1 MISNAAQRKTAH
13 AVQRRSSAQVV
24 GVAQQRVTSSM
35 DLTDK
40 LNPAILPDVLKEV
53 LREVAPSKKP
63 ESKEFQQAVV
73 KKFSQKIMDDPDINY
88 RVDLNA
94 DENLDP
100 VLVVPESMDG
110 EAAVYSVRVPD
121 PDKHKTDPPA
131 TADWNKIAA
140 DGIELVAISVTF
152 DEASKT
158 MSVDAE
164 PNEHLYTGSQRHYR
178 SNYSSSGHN
187 WMQTY
192 FTYMIFRDILFRPYG
207 WYGPGWY
214 GGWYGGYYGGWHAP
228 IHTRTVVVNNTR
240 YARSTGRSTGLRTAS
255 GRNVRSTKA
264 SSRRSAPSF
273 VRRSSAAGASRTG
286 SSRTTSRSRSS
297 SRSSTRSGGSFRG
310 GGFGGGK

>member
-1 MISNAAQRKTAH
+1 MKSSFGWIAVLVGLLVVWIMISNAAQRKTAH

-131 TADWNKIAA
+131 T
-140 DGIELVAISVTF
+140 
-152 DEASKT
+152 
-158 MSVDAE
+158 
-164 PNEHLYTGSQRHYR
+164 
-178 SNYSSSGHN
+178 
-187 WMQTY
+187 
-192 FTYMIFRDILFRPYG
+192 
-207 WYGPGWY
+207 
-214 GGWYGGYYGGWHAP
+214 
-228 IHTRTVVVNNTR
+228 
-240 YARSTGRSTGLRTAS
+240 
-255 GRNVRSTKA
+255 
-264 SSRRSAPSF
+264 
-273 VRRSSAAGASRTG
+273 G
-286 SSRTTSRSRSS
+286 SSWWRSP
-297 SRSSTRSGGSFRG
+297 
-310 GGFGGGK
+310 